1 MTNKKTG
8 VLLVNLGSP
17 KSPSNGD
24 VFTYLNEFLTDER
37 VIDIPWLPRQL
48 LVRGIIVPT
57 RYKNSARTYREIW
70 TEKGSPLIAYSEV
83 LTEKIKER
91 LGENIL
97 VELAM
102 RYQEPSIDKAMERLQ
117 QSGVEKIIVFPLYPQ
132 YASASTGSIMQ
143 KVMAIVSTWQAI
155 PELSFVSNYYDHPL
169 YIESLYQI
177 GKTYQ
182 WQNYDYVLFSYHGL
196 PERQLKKAD
205 VTGNH
210 CLKSNDCCEQKC
222 SANAL
227 CYRMQCWATT
237 EALAEKLGIPKEMR
251 TFCFQSR
258 LGKEPWLQPFTWEVL
273 EKLAAAGK
281 KKVLV
286 FSPSFVAD
294 CLETIYE
301 IKEEYLELFQ
311 KHGGEQLQ
319 LVESLNTNEHWVN
332 AVESMIRERI

>member
-1 MTNKKTG
+1 MTNKKIG

-70 TEKGSPLIAYSEV
+70 TKDGSPLIVYSQI
-83 LTEKIKER
+83 LTEKIKAK
-91 LGENIL
+91 LGEDFL

-102 RYQEPSIDKAMERLQ
+102 RYQEPSINQALERLQ
-117 QSGVEKIIVFPLYPQ
+117 QSGVEKIIIFPLYPQ

-143 KVMAIVSTWQAI
+143 KVMEIVSKWQAI
-155 PELSFVSNYYDHPL
+155 PELAFISNYYDNPA
-169 YIESLYQI
+169 YIEALYQI
-177 GKTYQ
+177 GKTYN
-182 WQNYDYVLFSYHGL
+182 WQEYDFVLFSYHGL
-196 PERQLKKAD
+196 PERQLRKAD
-205 VTGNH
+205 ITKNH
-210 CLKSNDCCEQKC
+210 CLTHPDCCKQKC
-222 SANAL
+222 DANRL

-237 EALAEKLGIPKEMR
+237 EVLAERLGIPTELR

-273 EKLAAAGK
+273 ENLAKEGK

-319 LVESLNTNEHWVN
+319 LVESLNTNEYWIN
-332 AVESMIRERI
+332 AVESMIREKM

>member
-70 TEKGSPLIAYSEV
+70 TKDGSPLIVYSQI
-83 LTEKIKER
+83 LTEKIKAK
-91 LGENIL
+91 LGEDFL

-102 RYQEPSIDKAMERLQ
+102 RYQEPSINQALERLQ
-117 QSGVEKIIVFPLYPQ
+117 QSGVEKIIIFPLYPQ

-143 KVMAIVSTWQAI
+143 KVMEIVSKWQAI
-155 PELSFVSNYYDHPL
+155 PELAFISNYYDNPA
-169 YIESLYQI
+169 YIEALYQI
-177 GKTYQ
+177 GKTYN
-182 WQNYDYVLFSYHGL
+182 WQEYDFVLFSYHGL
-196 PERQLKKAD
+196 PERQLRKAD
-205 VTGNH
+205 ITKNH
-210 CLKSNDCCEQKC
+210 CLTHPDCCKQKC
-222 SANAL
+222 DANRL

-237 EALAEKLGIPKEMR
+237 EVLAERLGIPTELR

-273 EKLAAAGK
+273 ENLAKEGK

-319 LVESLNTNEHWVN
+319 LVESLNTNEYWIN
-332 AVESMIRERI
+332 AVESMIREKM